1 MGYNLCIFDLDG
13 TLIDTSADINNA
25 ANDMLLHFGLKKIEK
40 EQTTRYVGDGIRKFV
55 ERCIDGQA
63 VDIEEAIFF
72 FEEAYFT
79 RKVETTRPYSGIV
92 DVLEGISDKY
102 LSVLTNKSYEISKA
116 IIDALGLSHYFETI
130 VGGDTVEKKKPF
142 PDGIEHILSKS
153 GIPKQEAVMI
163 GDGLTDILSAKKA
176 GIASVYVSYGFT
188 KTEQIVHLG
197 PDHIVNSP
205 HELLPICG

>member
-13 TLIDTSADINNA
+13 TLVDTSTDINNA
-25 ANDMLLHFGLKKIEK
+25 ANDMLSHFGLQKIEK

-63 VDIEEAIFF
+63 VDIEKAISF
-72 FEEAYFT
+72 FEDAYFT
-79 RKVETTRPYSGIV
+79 RKVENTRPYHGII
-92 DVLEGISDKY
+92 DVLEEISDKY

-116 IIDALGLSHYFETI
+116 ITDALGLSRYFDII
-130 VGGDTVEKKKPF
+130 VGGDTFEKKKPF
-142 PDGIEHILSKS
+142 PDGIQHILRKS

-176 GIASVYVSYGFT
+176 GITSVYVSYGFT
-188 KTEQIVHLG
+188 KTEQIAHLG
-197 PDHIVNSP
+197 PDYIVNSP